1 MFAYFIK
8 INDSFNLKNN
18 ETKFLIKYFVMRFR
32 LLSKSSTTIEST
44 FLETFEIV
52 VDVYSKL
59 HNYFYVNVQIKNKFN
74 ER

>member
-1 MFAYFIK
+1 
-8 INDSFNLKNN
+8 
-18 ETKFLIKYFVMRFR
+18 MRFR